1 MLRTRLLALLLAL
14 LLASVALPNASMGQG
29 GPANVVV
36 APVSKRDLSAHRA
49 FVANV
54 KPWRHVTIGSAV
66 DGRVL
71 EYLVKGGEAVEKSQP
86 LAQLRTKT
94 IEIEIAAAE
103 AEVQL
108 REAELQ
114 ELKNGSRADEI
125 ALAEALADVAKAN
138 NEYAKAKLQ
147 RAQRL
152 YREATGMSQDEY
164 EAARAES
171 LVGVARVAEAESSLR
186 LVKEGPRQE
195 TIDQAAARVEVQKQV
210 LAGLNDRKNKYTI
223 RAPFA
228 GFVSAELTETGAWVK
243 QGDPV
248 AEVVEID
255 PVEIEVYV
263 PETGIRFVKLGGSVN
278 VVVEALPDQV
288 FEGTIER
295 IVPLADNRAR
305 TFPVRVRVP
314 NPKTNGRHALLPG
327 MLARV
332 SLPAG
337 SLQPR
342 LLVPK
347 DALQFGGENPIVY
360 VVVEN
365 KAAMVPVQM
374 GPSSGQWV
382 AVTTLGPKQ
391 LQEGDLVITRG
402 NERLRPGQD
411 VIINEIQPEMP

>member
-1 MLRTRLLALLLAL
+1 MPPRNLILCILLTTINL
-14 LLASVALPNASMGQG
+14 SSTVRGQG

-36 APVSKRDLSAHRA
+36 APVAKRDLSAERA

-54 KPWRHVTIGSAV
+54 KPWRHATIGSAV

-71 EYLVKGGEAVEKSQP
+71 EYLVKGGQSVEKSQP

-103 AEVQL
+103 AELQL
-108 REAELQ
+108 REAELR

-125 ALAEALADVAKAN
+125 ALAEALADIAKAN

-152 YREATGMSQDEY
+152 YRESTGMSQDEY
-164 EAARAES
+164 EATRAES
-171 LVGVARVAEAESSLR
+171 LVSVAKVAEAESSLR
-186 LVKEGPRQE
+186 LVKDGPRQE

-210 LAGLNDRKNKYTI
+210 LAGLNDRKDKYTI

-228 GFVSAELTETGAWVK
+228 GFVSQELTETGAWVQ

-278 VVVEALPDQV
+278 VAVEALPEQV
-288 FEGTIER
+288 FQGTIER

-314 NPKTNGRHALLPG
+314 NPKTDGRHALLPG

-337 SLQPR
+337 SLEPR

-347 DALQFGGENPIVY
+347 DALQFGGEKPIVY
-360 VVVEN
+360 VVFEN
-365 KAAMVPVQM
+365 KATVVPVKL

-382 AVTTLGPKQ
+382 AVDTLAPGQ
-391 LQEGDLVITRG
+391 LKEGDFVITRG

-411 VIINEIQPEMP
+411 VIINEEQPALP